1 MIDPIA
7 DDPIASDPI
16 ASDLLADVVK
26 FIASLVFE
34 Q

>member
-7 DDPIASDPI
+7 DDPIADDPI
-16 ASDLLADVVK
+16 ADVVK